1 MKIRI
6 KKQNKDIGL
15 KTLNNFT
22 YSKSLSQEAKDLIDE
37 IEDVDKDIDI
47 YKLVFIGIN
56 KKNIYFE
63 DAIEFPL
70 SYL

>member
-1 MKIRI
+1 MMKIKI
-6 KKQNKDIGL
+6 EKQNKDIGL

-56 KKNIYFE
+56 KKNIYF
-63 DAIEFPL
+63 
-70 SYL
+70 